1 MKNILIFIFAA
12 LLLSIP
18 AAMSQ
23 GTGKYRLK
31 TSVGFL
37 AGGNYNTMTGK
48 DFVGQRLENNPHPG
62 YHVGVNIQIPFLEVV
77 YFQPGLNFTT
87 KGTRENN
94 PDEDRVRLTY
104 LEVPMHVVYKS
115 RLPDGFFYLGAG
127 PYVAYGLQALILTDS
142 GGRDRKTEILF
153 KNVVE
158 PEDQVVARY
167 LRRMDAGAGA
177 IIGYEM
183 YGGLFLQFNVQFGIM
198 KINPEYTMLPDNE
211 RELRNAGIG
220 LSLGFRL

>member
-1 MKNILIFIFAA
+1 MRKLLFGCIVC
-12 LLLSIP
+12 LLLSLP

-31 TSVGFL
+31 TSVGLL
-37 AGGNYNTMTGK
+37 AGGNYYTMTGK
-48 DFVGQRLENNPHPG
+48 DFVGQRLENNPQPG
-62 YHVGVNIQIPFLEVV
+62 YHVGVNIQIPVLEIV

-87 KGTRENN
+87 KGARENN
-94 PDEDRVRLTY
+94 PDEDRVRITY
-104 LEVPMHVVYKS
+104 LEVPLHVVYKS

-127 PYVAYGLQALILTDS
+127 PYIAYGLQALILTES

-153 KNVVE
+153 KDVVE
-158 PEDQVVARY
+158 PEDQVLAPY

-177 IIGYEM
+177 IIGFEM
-183 YGGLFLQFNVQFGIM
+183 YGGLFFQFNVQFGIM
-198 KINPEYTMLPDNE
+198 KINPEYTLIPNDE